1 MKRPISVT
9 HSVQSGFLTAVLVS
23 CARTASEAPP
33 LKASHAVTGGF
44 NHRLHPSK

>member
-9 HSVQSGFLTAVLVS
+9 HSAPSGFLTAVLVS
-23 CARTASEAPP
+23 CASTASEAPP

-44 NHRLHPSK
+44 NQCLHPAK